1 MRRSRI
7 ALLATSSVIVLL
19 VFVGGGLAGH
29 VGAADGAYRQVSL
42 FSEIYSY
49 VVDNYVDEVDQEKLL
64 NGAYEGLLG
73 GLDPHGAYLT
83 PPEVEAWKKGTSTD
97 PADPG
102 VAVLKPSYGA
112 LQVVWVAPGSP
123 AAEAGIVQ
131 GDHIRRID
139 GRPLRDL
146 SLEQALRLLK
156 GAPGSTVQLSVLH
169 SREGFKR
176 QDLTIARAVRKDPA
190 YGLEVDKG
198 VALLKVHDLTR
209 ASSAS
214 LKTELEQVRSRG
226 VDKLLVDL
234 RNVVEGGPRE
244 ALPFV
249 ELFASGAL
257 LRLRDRSG
265 KTVETLSA
273 SHDGNAWPGPIA
285 VLVNGATAG
294 GSEAVARLLQVRRKA
309 TVYGEATFGSGAE
322 PKLFELPD
330 HSGFL
335 VSSFIWEAPTGE
347 GWNGDGVKPDHVEIA
362 EGRAEDADA
371 DQLRRVLEDFGKD
384 LPVQAAQKAA

>member
-1 MRRSRI
+1 L
-7 ALLATSSVIVLL
+7 ALLVTSSAVVLL
-19 VFVGGGLAGH
+19 VFAGGSLAGR

-83 PPEVEAWKKGTSTD
+83 PAEVDAWKKGVGANAS
-97 PADPG
+97 ADPG

-123 AAEAGIVQ
+123 AADAGIVQ

-146 SLEQALRLLK
+146 SLEQALRLLR
-156 GAPGSTVQLSVLH
+156 GAPGTSVQLSVLR
-169 SREGFKR
+169 SREAFKR
-176 QDLTIARAVRKDPA
+176 DDVTVARSPRKDPA
-190 YGLEVDKG
+190 YAFDVDKG
-198 VALLKVHDLTR
+198 VAVLTVHDLTR
-209 ASSAS
+209 VQAAG
-214 LKTELEQVRSRG
+214 LEKELEQARSRG
-226 VDKLLVDL
+226 VEKLLVDL

-244 ALPFV
+244 AMPIV
-249 ELFASGAL
+249 EIFASGPL

-265 KTVETLSA
+265 KTIETLSGSKEA
-273 SHDGNAWPGPIA
+273 KAWPGPIA

-294 GSEAVARLLQVRRKA
+294 GAEALARLLQLRRNA

-335 VSSFIWEAPTGE
+335 VSSFVWEAPTGE
-347 GWNGDGVKPDHVEIA
+347 GWNGDGVKPDHVEVA

-371 DQLRRVLEDFGKD
+371 DQLRRVLEDFGKEQ
-384 LPVQAAQKAA
+384 PVQAAQKAA

>member
-1 MRRSRI
+1 V
-7 ALLATSSVIVLL
+7 ALLLTSGIVVLL
-19 VFVGGGLAGH
+19 VFVGGSVAGR

-49 VVDNYVDEVDQEKLL
+49 VVDNYVDEVDQDKLL

-83 PPEVEAWKKGTSTD
+83 PAEVEDWKKGTTGQ
-97 PADPG
+97 ADPG
-102 VAVLKPSYGA
+102 LGVLKPSYGA

-123 AAEAGIVQ
+123 AADAGIVQ
-131 GDHIRRID
+131 GDHVRRID

-156 GAPGSTVQLSVLH
+156 GAPGTTVQLSVLH

-176 QDLTIARAVRKDPA
+176 EDVSVARAVRKDPA
-190 YGLEVDKG
+190 YRFEVDKG
-198 VALLKVHDLTR
+198 VAVLTLHDLTR
-209 ASSAS
+209 VPAAS
-214 LKTELEQVRSRG
+214 LATELEQARSRG
-226 VDKLLVDL
+226 VEKLLVDL
-234 RNVVEGGPRE
+234 RNVVEGGARE
-244 ALPFV
+244 AVPVV
-249 ELFASGAL
+249 ELFASGPL

-265 KTVETLSA
+265 KTVETLSG
-273 SHDGNAWPGPIA
+273 SRDGKAWPGPIA

-294 GSEAVARLLQVRRKA
+294 GAEAVARLLQLRRNA
-309 TVYGEATFGSGAE
+309 TVYGEATFGSAAE

-335 VSSFIWEAPTGE
+335 VSSLVWEAPTGE
-347 GWNGDGVKPDHVEIA
+347 GWNGDGVKPDHVELA
-362 EGRAEDADA
+362 EGRPEEADA
-371 DQLRRVLEDFGKD
+371 DQLRRVLEDFGKEQ
-384 LPVQAAQKAA
+384 PVPVAQKAA